1 VARHPDQVRRAPLT
15 GVLAALVLV
24 AGCAGDT
31 GRDAAAPPPAPVPDG
46 PGRLVLEVEHVGGF
60 TTPEALAAR
69 VSLVAVYGDGRVVA
83 PGAQIEVYPPPA
95 LPPLQVWQLDAE
107 GVQTVVDRAVTAGV
121 TDTAD
126 LGSPPVADAPATR
139 FTLVTDA
146 GTSVREVPALFEL
159 PDDSG
164 LTLEQEAA
172 RGELRGLL
180 EVLTSPEPLGATGPE
195 PYAATAV
202 AAVAGPWTPPTDPAL
217 LQPEAA
223 WPGPALP
230 GEPLPGGPLPDRA
243 GLSCVVARGAE
254 ADAVLAAAASA
265 TTLTPWVAGDG
276 SRWTL
281 TLRPLLPHETGCADL
296 GAR

>member
-1 VARHPDQVRRAPLT
+1 VRRAALT
-15 GVLAALVLV
+15 AVLAALVLA
-24 AGCAGDT
+24 AGCAGS
-31 GRDAAAPPPAPVPDG
+31 GGGAAAPRPAPVSDG
-46 PGRLVLEVEHVGGF
+46 PGRLVLEVALVGGF
-60 TTPEALAAR
+60 SSPEALAAR
-69 VSLVAVYGDGRVVA
+69 VPLVAVHGDGRIVA
-83 PGAQIEVYPPPA
+83 RGAQIEVHPPPA
-95 LPPLQVWQLDAE
+95 LPSLQVWRLDAE
-107 GVQTVVDRAVTAGV
+107 GVQTVVDRAVAAGV
-121 TDTAD
+121 TETAD

-243 GLSCVVARGAE
+243 ALSCVVARGAE

>member
-1 VARHPDQVRRAPLT
+1 VRRAALT
-15 GVLAALVLV
+15 AVLAALVLA
-24 AGCAGDT
+24 AGCAGS
-31 GRDAAAPPPAPVPDG
+31 GGGAAAPRPAPVSDG
-46 PGRLVLEVEHVGGF
+46 PGRLVLEVALVGGF
-60 TTPEALAAR
+60 STPEALAAR
-69 VSLVAVYGDGRVVA
+69 VPLVAVHGDGRIVA
-83 PGAQIEVYPPPA
+83 RGAQIEVHPPPA
-95 LPPLQVWQLDAE
+95 LPSLQVWRLDAE
-107 GVQTVVDRAVTAGV
+107 GVQAVVDRAVAAGV
-121 TDTAD
+121 TETAD

-195 PYAATAV
+195 PYLATAV

-217 LQPEAA
+217 LQPELA

-230 GEPLPGGPLPDRA
+230 GEPLPGGL

-254 ADAVLAAAASA
+254 ADAVLAAAAPAS
-265 TTLTPWVAGDG
+265 TLTPWVAGGG

-281 TLRPLLPHETGCADL
+281 ALRPLLPHETGCAHL
-296 GAR
+296 AAG

>member
-1 VARHPDQVRRAPLT
+1 
-15 GVLAALVLV
+15 
-24 AGCAGDT
+24 
-31 GRDAAAPPPAPVPDG
+31 VP
-46 PGRLVLEVEHVGGF
+46 
-60 TTPEALAAR
+60 
-69 VSLVAVYGDGRVVA
+69 LVAVYGDGRVVA

-95 LPPLQVWQLDAE
+95 LPSLQVWRLDAE
-107 GVQTVVDRAVTAGV
+107 GLQTVVDRAVTAGV
-121 TDTAD
+121 TGTAD

-159 PDDSG
+159 PDDGG
-164 LTLEQEAA
+164 LTQEQQAA

-202 AAVAGPWTPPTDPAL
+202 AAVAAPWTPPTDPAL

-230 GEPLPGGPLPDRA
+230 GEPLPGGPGP
-243 GLSCVVARGAE
+243 SCVVARGGE

-265 TTLTPWVAGDG
+265 TTLTPWVVADG
-276 SRWTL
+276 SRWML

-296 GAR
+296 SAA

>member
-1 VARHPDQVRRAPLT
+1 VRRGPLT
-15 GVLAALVLV
+15 AVLASLVLV
-24 AGCAGDT
+24 AGCAGS
-31 GRDAAAPPPAPVPDG
+31 GGDAATRPTPASEG

-69 VSLVAVYGDGRVVA
+69 LPLVAVYGDGRVVA
-83 PGAQIEVYPPPA
+83 RGAQIEVYPPPA
-95 LPPLQVWQLDAE
+95 LPSLQVWRLDAE
-107 GVQTVVDRAVTAGV
+107 GVQTVVDRAVIAGV
-121 TDTAD
+121 TGTTD

-139 FTLVTDA
+139 FTLVTDE
-146 GTSVREVPALFEL
+146 GTSVREVQALLEL

-164 LTLEQEAA
+164 LTLEQRAA
-172 RGELRGLL
+172 RDELRGLL

-195 PYAATAV
+195 PYEATAV
-202 AAVAGPWTPPTDPAL
+202 AAVVAPSMPPPDPAL
-217 LQPEAA
+217 VQPEVA

-230 GEPLPGGPLPDRA
+230 GEPLPGGL

-254 ADAVLAAAASA
+254 AEAVLAAAASA

-296 GAR
+296 GGE

>member
-1 VARHPDQVRRAPLT
+1 MRGAPLT
-15 GVLAALVLV
+15 AVLAALVLV
-24 AGCAGDT
+24 AGCAGS
-31 GRDAAAPPPAPVPDG
+31 GGEPAAPRPAPVSDG
-46 PGRLVLEVEHVGGF
+46 PGRLVLEVALVGGF
-60 TTPEALAAR
+60 ATPEALAAR
-69 VSLVAVYGDGRVVA
+69 VPLVAVHGDGRIVA
-83 PGAQIEVYPPPA
+83 QRAQIEVHPPPA
-95 LPPLQVWQLDAE
+95 LPSLQMWRLDAE

-164 LTLEQEAA
+164 LTLEQETA